1 MNIRLLKLLLIVPM
15 IFGCNKFDDSHL
27 WDSINSL
34 NNRVERLETIC
45 DKMNANISSL
55 QTIVQALQTNDGV
68 KSVTSL
74 PNGEGY
80 TINFVS
86 GKSIN
91 IYNGRNGT
99 NGADGKDGQDG
110 KNGVTPVIS
119 VKKDIDGIYYW
130 TVNGEWLIV
139 DGNKVKAVGTD
150 GANGENSTDGK
161 DGGDGEDGI
170 DGENGS
176 DGKDGITPKFKIE
189 DGYWYISY
197 DNELSWK
204 QLGKATGDNGL
215 NGSDGESFFK
225 GVSIEN
231 GYVCFI
237 LNDAESTVIKL
248 PFVSETELSI
258 SIEPGTLKDN
268 ISDGQE
274 RTLLK
279 LKLSGNVNEADIKYI
294 RYYMTNLEYLDLSET
309 QLAAI
314 APYAFEG
321 MARLKEIILPQC
333 CNNIGDNAFYG
344 CRILLAVSAPGATIS
359 ASAISSCENFERLE
373 CANINGGI
381 NNPNLELILM
391 GDNSGKVTLPFV
403 YDATQTVM
411 NVKKLVFGSTTTEI
425 TNTTKYNDINRINVS
440 EVCFD
445 PSSKISVIINGIFTK
460 SNNLKKVTFPI
471 SLTKLEEYAF
481 DACPN
486 LSEIIFPKGCALT
499 ELRYNTRN
507 KQRSIF
513 TGTNITTVTLP
524 ENITTLAGSIFYGTS
539 LESITIPE
547 GNNYLQ
553 LTHGTYATYNNSY
566 NQWTYDKIGVFE
578 KLNSLKV
585 INCYRRIPPAC
596 TQYAFNGLNEQF
608 FYNCSLYVPKSSI
621 NDYKSDT
628 YWGKFKNILPIEE

>member
-150 GANGENSTDGK
+150 GANGENGTDGK

-333 CNNIGDNAFYG
+333 
-344 CRILLAVSAPGATIS
+344 
-359 ASAISSCENFERLE
+359 
-373 CANINGGI
+373 
-381 NNPNLELILM
+381 M
-391 GDNSGKVTLPFV
+391 G
-403 YDATQTVM
+403 
-411 NVKKLVFGSTTTEI
+411 VK
-425 TNTTKYNDINRINVS
+425 TKCV
-440 EVCFD
+440 
-445 PSSKISVIINGIFTK
+445 
-460 SNNLKKVTFPI
+460 
-471 SLTKLEEYAF
+471 
-481 DACPN
+481 
-486 LSEIIFPKGCALT
+486 
-499 ELRYNTRN
+499 
-507 KQRSIF
+507 
-513 TGTNITTVTLP
+513 
-524 ENITTLAGSIFYGTS
+524 
-539 LESITIPE
+539 
-547 GNNYLQ
+547 
-553 LTHGTYATYNNSY
+553 
-566 NQWTYDKIGVFE
+566 
-578 KLNSLKV
+578 
-585 INCYRRIPPAC
+585 
-596 TQYAFNGLNEQF
+596 
-608 FYNCSLYVPKSSI
+608 
-621 NDYKSDT
+621 
-628 YWGKFKNILPIEE
+628 

>member
-1 MNIRLLKLLLIVPM
+1 M
-15 IFGCNKFDDSHL
+15 
-27 WDSINSL
+27 
-34 NNRVERLETIC
+34 
-45 DKMNANISSL
+45 
-55 QTIVQALQTNDGV
+55 
-68 KSVTSL
+68 
-74 PNGEGY
+74 
-80 TINFVS
+80 
-86 GKSIN
+86 
-91 IYNGRNGT
+91 
-99 NGADGKDGQDG
+99 
-110 KNGVTPVIS
+110 TPVIS

-150 GANGENSTDGK
+150 GANGENGTDGK

-381 NNPNLELILM
+381 NNP
-391 GDNSGKVTLPFV
+391 
-403 YDATQTVM
+403 
-411 NVKKLVFGSTTTEI
+411 
-425 TNTTKYNDINRINVS
+425 IN
-440 EVCFD
+440 
-445 PSSKISVIINGIFTK
+445 
-460 SNNLKKVTFPI
+460 
-471 SLTKLEEYAF
+471 
-481 DACPN
+481 
-486 LSEIIFPKGCALT
+486 
-499 ELRYNTRN
+499 
-507 KQRSIF
+507 
-513 TGTNITTVTLP
+513 
-524 ENITTLAGSIFYGTS
+524 
-539 LESITIPE
+539 
-547 GNNYLQ
+547 
-553 LTHGTYATYNNSY
+553 NNSY

>member
-1 MNIRLLKLLLIVPM
+1 
-15 IFGCNKFDDSHL
+15 
-27 WDSINSL
+27 
-34 NNRVERLETIC
+34 
-45 DKMNANISSL
+45 
-55 QTIVQALQTNDGV
+55 
-68 KSVTSL
+68 
-74 PNGEGY
+74 
-80 TINFVS
+80 
-86 GKSIN
+86 
-91 IYNGRNGT
+91 
-99 NGADGKDGQDG
+99 
-110 KNGVTPVIS
+110 
-119 VKKDIDGIYYW
+119 
-130 TVNGEWLIV
+130 
-139 DGNKVKAVGTD
+139 
-150 GANGENSTDGK
+150 
-161 DGGDGEDGI
+161 
-170 DGENGS
+170 
-176 DGKDGITPKFKIE
+176 
-189 DGYWYISY
+189 
-197 DNELSWK
+197 
-204 QLGKATGDNGL
+204 
-215 NGSDGESFFK
+215 
-225 GVSIEN
+225 
-231 GYVCFI
+231 
-237 LNDAESTVIKL
+237 
-248 PFVSETELSI
+248 
-258 SIEPGTLKDN
+258 
-268 ISDGQE
+268 
-274 RTLLK
+274 
-279 LKLSGNVNEADIKYI
+279 
-294 RYYMTNLEYLDLSET
+294 
-309 QLAAI
+309 
-314 APYAFEG
+314 
-321 MARLKEIILPQC
+321 
-333 CNNIGDNAFYG
+333 
-344 CRILLAVSAPGATIS
+344 
-359 ASAISSCENFERLE
+359 
-373 CANINGGI
+373 
-381 NNPNLELILM
+381 M

>member
-34 NNRVERLETIC
+34 NSRVERLETIC
-45 DKMNANISSL
+45 DKMNTNISSL
-55 QTIVQALQTNDGV
+55 QTIVQALQTNDAI

-150 GANGENSTDGK
+150 GANGANGTDGK
-161 DGGDGEDGI
+161 DGVDGEDGI

-176 DGKDGITPKFKIE
+176 DGTDGKDGITPKFKIE

-197 DNELSWK
+197 DNEQSWE

-248 PFVSETELSI
+248 PFSEEKSLTVNVIEAGTLESVVPKEQIKTLVSLKIIGKINEDDMKFINMRMLSLESLDLAETEYICNDEHKYFFLN
-258 SIEPGTLKDN
+258 PCGLN
-268 ISDGQE
+268 LPN
-274 RTLLK
+274 RTLRK
-279 LKLSGNVNEADIKYI
+279 LTTPRIISGVSSPWINIDDCI
-294 RYYMTNLEYLDLSET
+294 NLEELFISSTSSPNLETYVLGGDTQASRWNNQLKRLEFCIGTTSILSFELNIAET
-309 QLAAI
+309 VV
-314 APYAFEG
+314 
-321 MARLKEIILPQC
+321 LP
-333 CNNIGDNAFYG
+333 
-344 CRILLAVSAPGATIS
+344 ATIS
-359 ASAISSCENFERLE
+359 RIKLSQISYFTSKKIQTLICNAFAPP
-373 CANINGGI
+373 ANGI
-381 NNPNLELILM
+381 NDNDKY
-391 GDNSGKVTLPFV
+391 DNSCNL
-403 YDATQTVM
+403 DAMV
-411 NVKKLVFGSTTTEI
+411 
-425 TNTTKYNDINRINVS
+425 
-440 EVCFD
+440 
-445 PSSKISVIINGIFTK
+445 
-460 SNNLKKVTFPI
+460 
-471 SLTKLEEYAF
+471 
-481 DACPN
+481 
-486 LSEIIFPKGCALT
+486 
-499 ELRYNTRN
+499 
-507 KQRSIF
+507 
-513 TGTNITTVTLP
+513 
-524 ENITTLAGSIFYGTS
+524 
-539 LESITIPE
+539 
-547 GNNYLQ
+547 
-553 LTHGTYATYNNSY
+553 
-566 NQWTYDKIGVFE
+566 
-578 KLNSLKV
+578 
-585 INCYRRIPPAC
+585 
-596 TQYAFNGLNEQF
+596 
-608 FYNCSLYVPKSSI
+608 YVPKESVEL
-621 NDYKSDT
+621 YKNAPG
-628 YWGKFKNILPIEE
+628 WKRFKNILPIEE